1 MLFRSYQHQL
11 GEKKAQHGRALSQY
25 LQSRQQQLQ
34 TFQIRLDLLDP
45 KLVLERGFAWI
56 SDHQGQAVSSV
67 KQVSAGQ
74 SVQAT
79 LADGVL
85 DLTVKSKP

>member
-1 MLFRSYQHQL
+1 
-11 GEKKAQHGRALSQY
+11 
-25 LQSRQQQLQ
+25 
-34 TFQIRLDLLDP
+34 LLDP

-85 DLTVKSKP
+85 DLTVKGKP